1 MIRKN
6 KHVESADFCR
16 DYSNDSIEVVLSGGS
31 VHFSLFSEIIA
42 HCAEVLSEIELEEV
56 ISILSR
62 KKEAMLKQRNFPLVC
77 EEMLSDLIGAQRER
91 YGVHAEKKV
100 KSTRWYGVSIDK
112 LEEILGLYANLEDAH
127 VTRVYVGTD
136 KLGLDRIDL
145 GKNNRELFVQFRE
158 AGEEDE

>member
-6 KHVESADFCR
+6 KHVESAEFCR
-16 DYSNDSIEVVLSGGS
+16 DGSTSYIDVILPKVSGSI
-31 VHFSLFSEIIA
+31 SLWDGFIVFYAKE
-42 HCAEVLSEIELEEV
+42 LSEVELEEV

-100 KSTRWYGVSIDK
+100 KSTRWYGVSIGK